1 MSINHTHNQTK
12 SPGGTPDWNLADYI
26 LKGIGRNGLVEG
38 CGEVPPDHAS
48 LLDDSDD
55 DLDESQNSSD
65 DHQSILELL
74 TRRRFLVD
82 RYELQVPP
90 FVAC

>member
-1 MSINHTHNQTK
+1 MTCTLFFNEK
-12 SPGGTPDWNLADYI
+12 VRGDTPDWNLADYT
-26 LKGIGRNGLVEG
+26 LKGIERNGLGEG
-38 CGEVPPDHAS
+38 CGEVPPDRTC
-48 LLDDSDD
+48 LLDDGDD
-55 DLDESQNSSD
+55 DLDESQNSCD